1 MWINYNPN
9 PASIRKVGDCAVRA
23 ISKALGL
30 SWETAYIKLVINGLA
45 MGDMPNANNVI
56 ASVLRQNGFK
66 RVNIPTEC
74 PDCYTVAE
82 FASKYNKGVYVAGTG
97 VHVVTIIDGNYYD
110 SWDSG
115 DEAITY
121 VWKKEE

>member
-1 MWINYNPN
+1 MFVEYNPN

-23 ISKALGL
+23 VSKALNI
-30 SWETAYIKLVINGLA
+30 SWETAYIKLVMNGLA

-56 ASVLRQNGFK
+56 ASVLRQNSFK
-66 RVNIPTEC
+66 RMDVPADC

-82 FASKYNKGVYVAGTG
+82 FASKYPRGTYVAGTG
-97 VHVVTIIDGNYYD
+97 VHIVTIKDGNYYD

-115 DEAITY
+115 DETIAY

>member
-1 MWINYNPN
+1 MWKIYNPN
-9 PASIRKVGDCAVRA
+9 PASMRKVGDCAVRA
-23 ISKALGL
+23 VAKALDVD
-30 SWETAYIKLVINGLA
+30 WETAYVKLCTNGLA

-66 RVNIPTEC
+66 RIDIPADC
-74 PDCYTVAE
+74 PDCYTVYD
-82 FASKYNKGVYVAGTG
+82 FANEHRQGTYVVGTG
-97 VHVVTIIDGNYYD
+97 VHVVCIKNGNYYD

-115 DEAITY
+115 DEVIAY